1 MPAWLSNVWAAITG
15 GQTNP
20 VVVAM
25 EGMVTETGDLI
36 AAILPVG
43 IGLLFVMAIPRIIR
57 RVVNT
62 FL

>member
-1 MPAWLSNVWAAITG
+1 MPTWLQSVWNAITG

-25 EGMVTETGDLI
+25 EGMVTETGELI
-36 AAILPVG
+36 ATLLPVG
-43 IGLLFVMAIPRIIR
+43 IGLMFVLAIPRIIR